1 MPRSMAADDNELAA
15 RSGTGLPPSGYASRM
30 AREEYRS
37 NAMECMRMADQVTH
51 PAMRASL
58 LQMAQKWLQLYEKSV
73 SNAEVE
79 PSSPP
84 PAQTIVP
91 QQQQMQQQQ
100 LEPTEPDESEDK
112 K

>member
-1 MPRSMAADDNELAA
+1 MAKQ
-15 RSGTGLPPSGYASRM
+15 
-30 AREEYRS
+30 EYRS
-37 NAMECMRMADQVTH
+37 NAIECVRMAYQVTH

-58 LQMAQKWLQLYEKSV
+58 LQMAQKWSQLYEKSI
-73 SNAEVE
+73 SNVEVE

-100 LEPTEPDESEDK
+100 QEPTEPDESEDK